1 MRGSRI
7 AESLRFAVAG
17 VLANKM
23 RSALTMLGII
33 IGIASVITLVAVGT
47 GASKAVQASIDRLG
61 SNAIVVQTSP
71 RGVGGQGNEAQ
82 KHAREDAGLPPAPVN
97 AAARREPALTY
108 ADVEALRDKTLVP
121 GAVRV
126 APVINIEEV
135 VTQYGGTS
143 NHIDLLIGS
152 TPNYLA
158 ISNSEIAVG
167 RAFTDAD
174 YAARRGVCVVGIG
187 VLSNLTRGTPQSMVG
202 QTVRMNGQ
210 PFRVVGM
217 LVPKG
222 LAGSENLDSRAICAG
237 TAVTDALYG
246 YGPPGS
252 GPINAIA
259 VEAASGAQVPAVAE
273 DVTTALNERRGV
285 SAVDSDFIVL
295 RATSLLTASNSSA
308 RTLQILLA
316 AVAGISLLIGGIGVM
331 NIQLV
336 SVTERTREIGI
347 RKAMGA
353 ERRDIVGQF
362 LGEAVILSMVG
373 GLLGVAVGFLA
384 SEFTI
389 AGVVP
394 SIAAYSVYLA
404 LGVSLLTGLVFGL
417 YPANRAAALRPI
429 DALRYE

>member
-1 MRGSRI
+1 MRGTRI

-17 VLANKM
+17 VVANKM
-23 RSALTMLGII
+23 RSTLTMLGIV

-71 RGVGGQGNEAQ
+71 SGVGGQGNEVQ
-82 KHAREDAGLPPAPVN
+82 KHAREDAGLPPLPAN
-97 AAARREPALTY
+97 AAARRKPALTY
-108 ADVEALRDKTLVP
+108 ADVEALRNRAAVP
-121 GAVRV
+121 GAIRV
-126 APVINIEEV
+126 APVITIEEV

-152 TPNYLA
+152 TPEYLA
-158 ISNSEIAVG
+158 ISNSEVAVG
-167 RAFTDAD
+167 RPLTDRD
-174 YAARRGVCVVGIG
+174 YAARRGVCVVGVS

-202 QTVRMNGQ
+202 ATVRMNGQ
-210 PFRVVGM
+210 PFQVVGM

-259 VEAASGAQVPAVAE
+259 VEARSAADVPALQR
-273 DVTTALNERRGV
+273 DVTEALTDRRGV
-285 SAVDSDFIVL
+285 GLADADFVVL
-295 RATSLLTASNSSA
+295 RATSLLSASDSSS
-308 RTLQILLA
+308 RTLSILLA

-331 NIQLV
+331 NIMLV

-373 GLLGVAVGFLA
+373 GILGVAVGFVA

-394 SIAAYSVYLA
+394 SVAAYSVYLA
-404 LGVSLLTGLVFGL
+404 LAVSLLTGLIFGL